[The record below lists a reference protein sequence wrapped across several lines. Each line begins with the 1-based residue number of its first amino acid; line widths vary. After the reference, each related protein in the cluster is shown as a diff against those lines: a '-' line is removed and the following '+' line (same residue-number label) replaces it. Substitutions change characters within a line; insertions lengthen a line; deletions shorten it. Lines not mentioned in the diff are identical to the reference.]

1 MTINL
6 KKILFLSSLM
16 MGSFISISS
25 NSWFGV
31 WMGLEMNLL
40 SFIPLMVNDKNMMIN
55 ESSIKYFIV
64 QALAST
70 MLLFSVLMILMKM
83 PVGMEK
89 KMIPSILI
97 SSSLMIKMGA
107 APFHYWFPEV
117 MKTAS
122 WTNCLILMTWQKLA
136 PMTINFLS
144 VMESI
149 VSMITIIVTSIV
161 IGAIGGLNQTY
172 LRQIMAYSSI
182 THVGWMI
189 GAIMINESSWELYFI
204 VYSILSSVMV
214 MMFNKLNLNY
224 LNQLFLSSFPIY
236 NKVSIFL
243 MFFSFLGMPPLLGFI
258 PKWFVIQSALFSFSL
273 PIMIFMLMM
282 SALTLYFYLR
292 LMFSALLLTYPEV
305 KPNLTYYYNPTMN
318 SILNASMM
326 INMIGIFITSI
337 LLIFF

>member
-136 PMTINFLS
+136 PMTTISYCNGS
-144 VMESI
+144 ESF
-149 VSMITIIVTSIV
+149 MITIIVTSIV

-214 MMFNKLNLNY
+214 MMFNQSSLINI
-224 LNQLFLSSFPIY
+224 NQVFLSSNLKMETKLIIMMTLLSMGGLPLTLGFLPKWVIFQFMMDNNLIALITMMVTMTTITLFY
-236 NKVSIFL
+236 YIRLGFSSMIFL
-243 MFFSFLGMPPLLGFI
+243 SNELKSSTKMSYLKFNHILPTLVMVSNLGL
-258 PKWFVIQSALFSFSL
+258 V
-273 PIMIFMLMM
+273 
-282 SALTLYFYLR
+282 LT
-292 LMFSALLLTYPEV
+292 
-305 KPNLTYYYNPTMN
+305 
-318 SILNASMM
+318 AS
-326 INMIGIFITSI
+326 
-337 LLIFF
+337 LIFTIL